1 MAIAIDTD
9 KAVEALRDVWFKKE
23 QARVLIDQ
31 LVPGNDQIVTKD
43 LLQAEIQKL
52 KSELIIWM
60 VGLHIA
66 SMSLMVALITNL

>member
-9 KAVEALRDVWFKKE
+9 KAVEALRDVGFKKE